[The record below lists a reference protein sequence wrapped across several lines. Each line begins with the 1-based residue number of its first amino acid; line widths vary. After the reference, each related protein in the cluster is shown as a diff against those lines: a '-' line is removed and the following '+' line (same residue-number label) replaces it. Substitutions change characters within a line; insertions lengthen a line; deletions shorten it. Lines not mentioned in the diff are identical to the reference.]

1 MKINHILQTLIISL
15 SILLILILIVNT
27 CSHEQLP
34 DYEAGI
40 DSTIRMDSLFE
51 PPAYV
56 VKDWRIKEA
65 SGLAYSRNIPNALW
79 THNDSGDEQ
88 RIFLI
93 SNKGKFLAQFRLPNH
108 LPFKDVEDICA
119 GGGPKDQEN
128 YLYLADIG
136 DNEAQR
142 DIKYIYRMLEPK
154 SFKYKQAGNAINQ
167 VEIIQFRFEDG
178 NRDAET
184 LMIDPQ
190 TKDLYIVSKREK
202 QVGVYIL
209 PFPQV
214 AGNQILTAKKV
225 ANLHFSYA
233 TGGDI
238 SANGQEIIIKNY
250 VNIYY
255 WQRKPKETI
264 AQTLQGKAVRIPY
277 LFEPQG
283 EGIAWRLDGAGF
295 YTLSETVHES
305 RANLYFYRRSEL
317 ED

>member
-1 MKINHILQTLIISL
+1 MKINHTLQTLIISL
-15 SILLILILIVNT
+15 SVLLILILIVNT

-56 VKDWRIKEA
+56 IKDWRIKEA
-65 SGLAYSRNIPNALW
+65 SGLAYSRTIANALW

-93 SNKGKFLAQFRLPNH
+93 SNQGKLLAQFGLPKH

-119 GGGPKDQEN
+119 GAGPKLGEN

-142 DIKYIYRMLEPK
+142 DIKYIYRLPEPK
-154 SFKYKQAGNAINQ
+154 SFKYKRPGNVINQ
-167 VEIIQFRFEDG
+167 VEIIRFRFEDG
-178 NRDAET
+178 QRDAET

-190 TKDLYIVSKREK
+190 TKDLYLVSKREK
-202 QVGVYIL
+202 QVGVYVL
-209 PFPQV
+209 PFPQT
-214 AGNQILTAKKV
+214 ADNQILTAKKV
-225 ANLHFSYA
+225 ATLHFSYA

-255 WQRKPKETI
+255 WQRKTGESI

-283 EGIAWRLDGAGF
+283 EGIAWRLDGTGF

-305 RANLYFYRRSEL
+305 RANLYFYRRNQIKE
-317 ED
+317 